1 MIRVTNKEIG
11 IIEEYSIDN
20 LNFIRRSYDE
30 YADKE
35 MTNDDYKALALHLT
49 KAKYG
54 GSRYENLEWEINV
67 IDE

>member
-1 MIRVTNKEIG
+1 MIRITNKEFG
-11 IIEEYSIDN
+11 IIEEYSTSN

-35 MTNDDYKALALHLT
+35 MTEEDYKSLALMLT

-54 GSRYENLEWEINV
+54 GSRYEDLEWEISVVN
-67 IDE
+67 E

>member
-1 MIRVTNKEIG
+1 MIRITNKEIG
-11 IIEEYSIDN
+11 IIEEYSIAN
-20 LNFIRRSYDE
+20 LNFIRRSYDQ
-30 YADKE
+30 YADKD
-35 MTNDDYKALALHLT
+35 MTDEDYKTLALLLT